1 MIKATLLGLLVFI
14 AGCSITPPPASNLSR
29 DLLSPAELGESVA
42 LEQLVSFVFNGKKQ
56 QMLVHMDIE
65 PNALQLL
72 AFDGFSTPLF
82 KLEYDGKKLV
92 KENFIPM
99 VDDGIAKRV
108 LADMQLV
115 YWPVSRLNQH
125 FASDGWKVEQTIC
138 EQGLS
143 CRKLYLDEELVAVVL
158 YQSDKQW
165 HSDVSIN
172 NLTANYQIEISTL
185 KVQHHE

>member
-1 MIKATLLGLLVFI
+1 MIKVVLLGLLVFLT
-14 AGCSITPPPASNLSR
+14 GCSINTPPTSNISR
-29 DLLSPAELGESVA
+29 DLLAPAELGESVA
-42 LEQLVSFVFNGKKQ
+42 VEQLVSFAFNEKKQ
-56 QMLVHMDIE
+56 QMLVHMDIK
-65 PNALQLL
+65 PYALELL

-92 KENFIPM
+92 KENYIPL
-99 VDDGIAKRV
+99 VDDGIAKRI

-115 YWPVSRLNQH
+115 YWPVPRLNQQL
-125 FASDGWKVEQTIC
+125 ASGGWMVEQTIC
-138 EQGLS
+138 QQGLS
-143 CRKLYLDEELVAVVL
+143 CRKLYLDDELVAVVL

-185 KVQHHE
+185 KVHHHE